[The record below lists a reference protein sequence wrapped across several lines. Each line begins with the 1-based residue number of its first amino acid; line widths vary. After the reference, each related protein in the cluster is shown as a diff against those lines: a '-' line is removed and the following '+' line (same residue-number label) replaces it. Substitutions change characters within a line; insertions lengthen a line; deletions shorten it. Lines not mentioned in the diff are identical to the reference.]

1 MSTSHTFHT
10 EQTTAAGPAPR
21 PDADAI
27 LGVTSY
33 NRADFELPVVTV
45 HPSQH
50 DAVRS
55 TVFQPFGDKSR
66 HPDFDFD
73 LGRLGRLPF
82 EIVSL
87 ICLELDVTSAL
98 RFSHVNRTAREV
110 LTSIR
115 EFRHLGAY
123 ALEGLCVLLRTG
135 MAAHVNV
142 LDVYST
148 LTTQHCSL
156 CGSFGGFMF
165 LPTAAR
171 CCLTCIA
178 SAPAMQVSY
187 LSRVADATGVEAGAL
202 QKRLPVLH
210 TLPDSRRCIV
220 AVQHALGS
228 LRDSGAG
235 EAEAEATA
243 RRWPDS
249 LTLRFQAATSLP
261 YLDRMTGEVQSGV
274 SCKGCQLAF
283 EGDFLDDHLEL
294 RDRFYS
300 RQGFMDHFE
309 ECVPAQ
315 KLWGSSQEGTAPAQ
329 EPMWTGLGRTFTAPG
344 RQRNVMKFIE
354 RGTKATATAR
364 SERNMRLLPPQSPT
378 SLVSRELLAWPAW
391 LPDGDGDGDGDGGP
405 GGPGNELQNWSSL
418 IGIITAICGN
428 VLIALALNVQR
439 YAHTRLHRKK
449 AQIRQRARQ
458 AIRNAEGGTQGQG
471 AGRYGAAVSP
481 NGDSHGGSNGYGSGR
496 YSDDGIRGSSETE
509 PLAQSFRSDDSAD
522 GDEEHNHDGKPKVA
536 STYLKDPYW
545 WLGQVLITIGEMG
558 NFLAYGFAPAS
569 IVSPL
574 GVVAL
579 VSNCVIAPIFFKE
592 VFRQRDF
599 WGVIIAITG
608 AVTVVLSA
616 ETEETKLGPHEVWDA
631 ITTMEFEI
639 YLGVSCALI
648 VLLMWLSPKYGH
660 KTILVDLGLVGLFGG
675 YTVLATK
682 GVSSM
687 LSSTLFGA
695 FTTPVTYVLIFI
707 LLFTAIM
714 QVRYVNKALQRF
726 DSTQVIPIQFVL
738 FTLSVIIGSAVLYRD
753 FERTTSEQ
761 ALKFIGGC
769 LFTFFGVFLI
779 TSGRSRRDDDD
790 EPTLSDAEGIEE
802 TIGLAEQ
809 DRVPPPTPPQ
819 PRRRDPPSRS
829 GGSSR
834 TSRVSF
840 SDIHD
845 AGLPMPRSFPS
856 HPRQSH
862 PLDDEDDGLPDAP
875 LLSNPWQDATTT
887 LATADYF
894 TTLARTHLLLRAPT
908 TRRTRPNNRNSPI
921 LIHNTTTNHKTPPRH
936 PTRQR
941 RRNQRRHHPIPIP
954 RPRPRKR
961 PRPTPHDPARP
972 REHLP
977 SPALPHVLA
986 LALL

>member
-1 MSTSHTFHT
+1 
-10 EQTTAAGPAPR
+10 
-21 PDADAI
+21 
-27 LGVTSY
+27 
-33 NRADFELPVVTV
+33 
-45 HPSQH
+45 
-50 DAVRS
+50 
-55 TVFQPFGDKSR
+55 
-66 HPDFDFD
+66 
-73 LGRLGRLPF
+73 
-82 EIVSL
+82 
-87 ICLELDVTSAL
+87 
-98 RFSHVNRTAREV
+98 
-110 LTSIR
+110 
-115 EFRHLGAY
+115 
-123 ALEGLCVLLRTG
+123 
-135 MAAHVNV
+135 
-142 LDVYST
+142 
-148 LTTQHCSL
+148 
-156 CGSFGGFMF
+156 
-165 LPTAAR
+165 
-171 CCLTCIA
+171 
-178 SAPAMQVSY
+178 
-187 LSRVADATGVEAGAL
+187 
-202 QKRLPVLH
+202 
-210 TLPDSRRCIV
+210 
-220 AVQHALGS
+220 
-228 LRDSGAG
+228 
-235 EAEAEATA
+235 
-243 RRWPDS
+243 
-249 LTLRFQAATSLP
+249 
-261 YLDRMTGEVQSGV
+261 
-274 SCKGCQLAF
+274 
-283 EGDFLDDHLEL
+283 
-294 RDRFYS
+294 
-300 RQGFMDHFE
+300 
-309 ECVPAQ
+309 
-315 KLWGSSQEGTAPAQ
+315 
-329 EPMWTGLGRTFTAPG
+329 
-344 RQRNVMKFIE
+344 
-354 RGTKATATAR
+354 
-364 SERNMRLLPPQSPT
+364 MRLSPPSPPTNLGGRDLP
-378 SLVSRELLAWPAW
+378 AWPPTW
-391 LPDGDGDGDGDGGP
+391 LSDGDGAGDGDGDGSP
-405 GGPGNELQNWSSL
+405 GSELQNWSSL

-458 AIRNAEGGTQGQG
+458 AVRNAEGGAPQSQG
-471 AGRYGAAVSP
+471 AGRYGAAVTP
-481 NGDSHGGSNGYGSGR
+481 NGGGSNGGSSNGYGSGR
-496 YSDDGIRGSSETE
+496 YSDDDIRGSSETE

-522 GDEEHNHDGKPKVA
+522 GEDDDDNDDGKPKVA

-639 YLGVSCALI
+639 YLGVSCGLI

-707 LLFTAIM
+707 LLSTAIM

-753 FERTTSEQ
+753 FERTTGEQ
-761 ALKFIGGC
+761 AIKFIGGC

-779 TSGRSRRDDDD
+779 TSGRSRRADDD

-840 SDIHD
+840 SDAHD
-845 AGLPMPRSFPS
+845 TGLPTPRSFPS
-856 HPRQSH
+856 HPHQNHRH
-862 PLDDEDDGLPDAP
+862 PLDDEIEDEGLPDAP
-875 LLSNPWQDATTT
+875 LLSNPWQDTTTT
-887 LATADYF
+887 LTAADYF
-894 TTLARTHLLLRAPT
+894 TPAPGLTSYSEPQLLAEPAQITAAALSSSTTAIPTTITTKPIPAPTPLDSATSAGTTPSQYPSHLPDRERERDRDRERERERERDPRPMTPRAPASTSRLPPSHMYSPSPFSSTVSVVVGDTLRAVMRGHGLGHGRGDSHGGHGSGSGGGHGHGYSGYGGYDGGDENGGWATGNGNGSVGASEAGLDGENGGSAAESGLRGRARSLSQTLGLAGLFGGGGSSGSSGSGTATVRRATVTRRETTDGAGGNVFGGPLERARTTGDGAVGGGRL
-908 TRRTRPNNRNSPI
+908 
-921 LIHNTTTNHKTPPRH
+921 
-936 PTRQR
+936 
-941 RRNQRRHHPIPIP
+941 
-954 RPRPRKR
+954 
-961 PRPTPHDPARP
+961 
-972 REHLP
+972 
-977 SPALPHVLA
+977 
-986 LALL
+986 